1 MEPDEE
7 VEAACKKL
15 KEAGYMLA
23 LDDFADHEDYASL
36 LSMADVIKVDFL
48 TTGVEERK
56 SLVERYGSRDIK
68 MLAEKVETRDEFKQA
83 LELGYSYFQGYFFS
97 KPVIISD
104 KDIPTF
110 KLNYLRLLQEVSRP
124 DFSFDRVEDIIKSE
138 VSLSNKLLKY
148 LNSAFFGFRT
158 EIRSIRQALTLLG
171 EVEARKWI
179 SLTALAGMSEDKPG
193 ELIRMAIIRAKFC
206 ELLACEVGFNNR
218 KSDLFLLG
226 VFSMVDAIMDRSAGE
241 IVEEISLA
249 EDVKDALLGEENR
262 LRKIFN
268 LVVAYEKG
276 EWETVADLSAGF
288 KIDEDVSPGLYLNS
302 IAWAEQIFSVKV

>member
-1 MEPDEE
+1 
-7 VEAACKKL
+7 
-15 KEAGYMLA
+15 MLA

-97 KPVIISD
+97 KPVIISG
-104 KDIPTF
+104 KDIPAF

>member
-1 MEPDEE
+1 
-7 VEAACKKL
+7 
-15 KEAGYMLA
+15 
-23 LDDFADHEDYASL
+23 
-36 LSMADVIKVDFL
+36 

-97 KPVIISD
+97 KPVIISG
-104 KDIPTF
+104 KDIPAF

>member
-1 MEPDEE
+1 DEE

-97 KPVIISD
+97 KPVIISG
-104 KDIPTF
+104 KDIPAF